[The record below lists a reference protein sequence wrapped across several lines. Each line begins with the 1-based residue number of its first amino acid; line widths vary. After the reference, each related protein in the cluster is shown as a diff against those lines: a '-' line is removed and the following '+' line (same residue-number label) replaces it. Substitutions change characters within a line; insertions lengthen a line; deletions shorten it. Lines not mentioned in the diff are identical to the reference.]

1 MEHNDLSSNPPSVIW
16 LNRSKY
22 NYANLSM
29 STEDNDDDDAYDP
42 PNNYNITN
50 RVPHSHH
57 HHHHHHHHN
66 LSTSHNGRHKAY
78 AESMFLS
85 KSEYTKDER
94 SEKKSY
100 CTSNKLSPPYY
111 IDPDVKYKL
120 YTPNKR
126 DANLISSES
135 LKSEQRNYDNVKSV
149 TGQNDHSFTRG
160 IPERLSLKKSQRITE
175 LINLLSKNVDEQNQQ
190 NTHVTNNNNKIRPVS
205 SVEESG
211 LPEGEAR
218 NQSFS
223 GKIPRTTSLH
233 SYTSHTNFKP
243 NNHSKFSEQQSNNN
257 FMRTEDNHKDDYPM
271 MSISD
276 RIACIRQNSLN
287 WRERLGRPMTE
298 EERPCNLNQI
308 RMSLCENQ
316 EAWRKRVQYG
326 SENDTGDIPDR
337 IKKSFVHNNTESYPL
352 KRFNSQDSSPM
363 TPKYLPAE
371 PILRNA
377 SKENQESRHPA
388 AVARTTSLDGPMM
401 TKPSPLAKQTS
412 RISQNVQVPAQ
423 QDKALTDFFKST
435 SVLESSDQPASLNLP
450 ALTSQPNEELKT
462 VYERIADARCAARP
476 EKRKPPKDLKNPLK
490 ALKQRE
496 NIKSNYEEICLTT
509 TKEQPSSVNIT
520 PFQMLSRSVDP
531 AVRIGL
537 DSAVRSAVLAESAK
551 AGLTSTEDI
560 NGAKSNLR
568 SVQDRPS
575 FGISTTARQ
584 LLPYKSPMLLHI
596 KGRRHV
602 QVRLVAPSAKSMNSG
617 DCFILVTTSAVLA
630 WFGGSANIVE
640 VNKTRELASWI
651 YKKHELCYH
660 GSLSEAAQILGDGY
674 LSVYENASSYGD
686 NEDLDTEGYIV
697 ISDGV
702 NRSFSATLKFWKI
715 LGYDSPQMVHA
726 AGPPEE
732 DERYELMVQ
741 HTNRV
746 YRVTPNQL
754 VPCEEYW
761 GSPVKYKLLQSDQAF
776 VFDFGSEM
784 YLWTGKQI
792 TPELRQAG
800 IELVQKAY
808 NMNYDF
814 GQCRLNPLD
823 PLNSHNSD
831 ILASGLTEKGE
842 TVLFKEKFFDW
853 PDTSRIQVKSLK
865 PGKSASMDS
874 SPAAASL
881 TMEPFS
887 AVELYEAAFNNPPP
901 APNLLTLEGRY
912 IGRGGKTDELRVW
925 HVSEFARFELPVTS
939 HGQLHR
945 EDTYVIRWSYKI
957 AFNSQRNG
965 SKRNSENAREYCAY
979 FFWQGSHSKI
989 TEKGAA
995 ALMTIEL
1002 DEERGPQVRVV
1013 EGKEPPVFC
1022 HLFNGRMIIHEGKRA
1037 TPKQESK
1044 RMFIVR
1050 GEVLEEGHLI
1060 EVPVHLSSLRP
1071 QGVLLLVHYVKS
1083 MASDSAQSI
1092 KAYCWIG
1099 RLVPQAYLATAKYV
1113 CSQLRNCC
1121 PSELGVN
1128 ITNIHEVYQNDRNEI
1143 SKEFLDIL
1151 KSEDELSFPLCM
1163 NVIKSHGRLAVW
1175 QFTHHRGRKLGVE
1188 RLNYALQPDPLTYQ
1202 PAFPFLLGDLYSVSQ
1217 PSLFLIVSGLPAVY
1231 IWQGWWPLSSAMKS
1245 RLTPQNLQR
1254 SCSTYTR
1261 PHSLQW
1267 NIRMISDG
1275 TSVEG
1280 SLDLDDTKPSA
1291 LTGTGR
1297 ARFFAV
1303 RKSAMYTSKALADKL
1318 NTKAYLIYA
1327 GLEPPEFLALFPP
1340 YIRISDAVAYHQ
1352 FEEGKIDGQKDLV
1365 DDLLASYSSAAYTL
1379 SDLQQR
1385 PLPPELDATC
1395 LEKYLDDKT
1404 FETFTFITS

>member
-57 HHHHHHHHN
+57 HHHHHHHN

-85 KSEYTKDER
+85 K
-94 SEKKSY
+94 
-100 CTSNKLSPPYY
+100 N
-111 IDPDVKYKL
+111 VKYKL

-135 LKSEQRNYDNVKSV
+135 LKSEQRNYDNVNSV

-190 NTHVTNNNNKIRPVS
+190 NTHITNNNNKIRPVS

-401 TKPSPLAKQTS
+401 TKPSPLPNSTCSTRQS
-412 RISQNVQVPAQ
+412 IDRLLQEHIS
-423 QDKALTDFFKST
+423 FGIF
-435 SVLESSDQPASLNLP
+435 DQPASLNLP

-496 NIKSNYEEICLTT
+496 NIKSNYEEICTTT

-732 DERYELMVQ
+732 DEL
-741 HTNRV
+741 
-746 YRVTPNQL
+746 
-754 VPCEEYW
+754 PCEEYW

-784 YLWTGKQI
+784 YLWT
-792 TPELRQAG
+792 
-800 IELVQKAY
+800 
-808 NMNYDF
+808 
-814 GQCRLNPLD
+814 
-823 PLNSHNSD
+823 
-831 ILASGLTEKGE
+831 
-842 TVLFKEKFFDW
+842 
-853 PDTSRIQVKSLK
+853 
-865 PGKSASMDS
+865 
-874 SPAAASL
+874 
-881 TMEPFS
+881 
-887 AVELYEAAFNNPPP
+887 
-901 APNLLTLEGRY
+901 
-912 IGRGGKTDELRVW
+912 
-925 HVSEFARFELPVTS
+925 
-939 HGQLHR
+939 
-945 EDTYVIRWSYKI
+945 
-957 AFNSQRNG
+957 
-965 SKRNSENAREYCAY
+965 
-979 FFWQGSHSKI
+979 
-989 TEKGAA
+989 
-995 ALMTIEL
+995 
-1002 DEERGPQVRVV
+1002 
-1013 EGKEPPVFC
+1013 
-1022 HLFNGRMIIHEGKRA
+1022 
-1037 TPKQESK
+1037 
-1044 RMFIVR
+1044 
-1050 GEVLEEGHLI
+1050 
-1060 EVPVHLSSLRP
+1060 
-1071 QGVLLLVHYVKS
+1071 
-1083 MASDSAQSI
+1083 
-1092 KAYCWIG
+1092 
-1099 RLVPQAYLATAKYV
+1099 
-1113 CSQLRNCC
+1113 
-1121 PSELGVN
+1121 VN
-1128 ITNIHEVYQNDRNEI
+1128 R
-1143 SKEFLDIL
+1143 
-1151 KSEDELSFPLCM
+1151 
-1163 NVIKSHGRLAVW
+1163 
-1175 QFTHHRGRKLGVE
+1175 
-1188 RLNYALQPDPLTYQ
+1188 
-1202 PAFPFLLGDLYSVSQ
+1202 
-1217 PSLFLIVSGLPAVY
+1217 
-1231 IWQGWWPLSSAMKS
+1231 
-1245 RLTPQNLQR
+1245 
-1254 SCSTYTR
+1254 
-1261 PHSLQW
+1261 
-1267 NIRMISDG
+1267 
-1275 TSVEG
+1275 
-1280 SLDLDDTKPSA
+1280 
-1291 LTGTGR
+1291 
-1297 ARFFAV
+1297 
-1303 RKSAMYTSKALADKL
+1303 
-1318 NTKAYLIYA
+1318 
-1327 GLEPPEFLALFPP
+1327 
-1340 YIRISDAVAYHQ
+1340 
-1352 FEEGKIDGQKDLV
+1352 
-1365 DDLLASYSSAAYTL
+1365 
-1379 SDLQQR
+1379 
-1385 PLPPELDATC
+1385 
-1395 LEKYLDDKT
+1395 
-1404 FETFTFITS
+1404 

>member
-1 MEHNDLSSNPPSVIW
+1 
-16 LNRSKY
+16 
-22 NYANLSM
+22 
-29 STEDNDDDDAYDP
+29 
-42 PNNYNITN
+42 
-50 RVPHSHH
+50 
-57 HHHHHHHHN
+57 
-66 LSTSHNGRHKAY
+66 
-78 AESMFLS
+78 
-85 KSEYTKDER
+85 
-94 SEKKSY
+94 
-100 CTSNKLSPPYY
+100 
-111 IDPDVKYKL
+111 
-120 YTPNKR
+120 
-126 DANLISSES
+126 
-135 LKSEQRNYDNVKSV
+135 
-149 TGQNDHSFTRG
+149 
-160 IPERLSLKKSQRITE
+160 
-175 LINLLSKNVDEQNQQ
+175 
-190 NTHVTNNNNKIRPVS
+190 
-205 SVEESG
+205 
-211 LPEGEAR
+211 
-218 NQSFS
+218 
-223 GKIPRTTSLH
+223 
-233 SYTSHTNFKP
+233 
-243 NNHSKFSEQQSNNN
+243 
-257 FMRTEDNHKDDYPM
+257 
-271 MSISD
+271 
-276 RIACIRQNSLN
+276 
-287 WRERLGRPMTE
+287 
-298 EERPCNLNQI
+298 
-308 RMSLCENQ
+308 
-316 EAWRKRVQYG
+316 
-326 SENDTGDIPDR
+326 
-337 IKKSFVHNNTESYPL
+337 
-352 KRFNSQDSSPM
+352 
-363 TPKYLPAE
+363 
-371 PILRNA
+371 
-377 SKENQESRHPA
+377 
-388 AVARTTSLDGPMM
+388 
-401 TKPSPLAKQTS
+401 
-412 RISQNVQVPAQ
+412 
-423 QDKALTDFFKST
+423 
-435 SVLESSDQPASLNLP
+435 
-450 ALTSQPNEELKT
+450 
-462 VYERIADARCAARP
+462 
-476 EKRKPPKDLKNPLK
+476 
-490 ALKQRE
+490 
-496 NIKSNYEEICLTT
+496 
-509 TKEQPSSVNIT
+509 
-520 PFQMLSRSVDP
+520 
-531 AVRIGL
+531 
-537 DSAVRSAVLAESAK
+537 
-551 AGLTSTEDI
+551 
-560 NGAKSNLR
+560 
-568 SVQDRPS
+568 
-575 FGISTTARQ
+575 
-584 LLPYKSPMLLHI
+584 
-596 KGRRHV
+596 
-602 QVRLVAPSAKSMNSG
+602 
-617 DCFILVTTSAVLA
+617 
-630 WFGGSANIVE
+630 
-640 VNKTRELASWI
+640 
-651 YKKHELCYH
+651 
-660 GSLSEAAQILGDGY
+660 
-674 LSVYENASSYGD
+674 
-686 NEDLDTEGYIV
+686 
-697 ISDGV
+697 
-702 NRSFSATLKFWKI
+702 
-715 LGYDSPQMVHA
+715 
-726 AGPPEE
+726 
-732 DERYELMVQ
+732 
-741 HTNRV
+741 
-746 YRVTPNQL
+746 
-754 VPCEEYW
+754 
-761 GSPVKYKLLQSDQAF
+761 
-776 VFDFGSEM
+776 
-784 YLWTGKQI
+784 
-792 TPELRQAG
+792 
-800 IELVQKAY
+800 
-808 NMNYDF
+808 MNYDF

-831 ILASGLTEKGE
+831 ILASGCKRPEWTLLGKVTEKGE

-912 IGRGGKTDELRVW
+912 IGRGGKVCRYEDGILRQFWVQTDELRVW

-1188 RLNYALQPDPLTYQ
+1188 RLNYALQPDPLTLPFDETLITNNKNRSLTAEGISDRLLTSQ
-1202 PAFPFLLGDLYSVSQ
+1202 NLITSQLSKNVIEPAFPFLLGDLYSVSQ

-1261 PHSLQW
+1261 PPFTP
-1267 NIRMISDG
+1267 M
-1275 TSVEG
+1275 EYK
-1280 SLDLDDTKPSA
+1280 DDFRWS
-1291 LTGTGR
+1291 R

-1395 LEKYLDDKT
+1395 LEKYLNDKT
-1404 FETFTFITS
+1404 FEAVFSMSREEFTKLPIWKQTEMKKPLGLF